1 MLFIMSRTSFRV
13 NPHDIVC
20 LNVKE
25 FLARSRRHIW
35 DLSDSNEIRTH
46 SHLLRKRTLS
56 HLAKLAWPVWLNGWV
71 FVYELS
77 DCGFESRWCH
87 LIAVLLLLSELLHFS
102 RLSSMVF
109 EFFLLVKSILTLLRQ
124 PYPTLLH
131 LVFCCRL
138 LWLIDVI
145 LSRYQV
151 ITRFVEGLH

>member
-1 MLFIMSRTSFRV
+1 MLFLQIVLCNAITECRFEHPQEYFILIFLRYSLRFYSSIANSNRKFATTS
-13 NPHDIVC
+13 
-20 LNVKE
+20 
-25 FLARSRRHIW
+25 
-35 DLSDSNEIRTH
+35 
-46 SHLLRKRTLS
+46 
-56 HLAKLAWPVWLNGWV
+56 WPVWLNGWV